1 MVALSNEIGMLHA
14 KYNKKAIHIPVTEKQ
29 LKTHI
34 N

>member
-1 MVALSNEIGMLHA
+1 MVALSKEIGMLHA
-14 KYNKKAIHIPVTEKQ
+14 KHNKKTIRIPVTAKH